1 MRGVDPYHGK
11 QQRRKRLREDRILAD
26 RHRTDGV
33 AMVPVMEGDEGP
45 AVRLIEVAPVLTRQL
60 ERHLY
65 GGRAVIGVEHVRQT
79 RRQRLDEA
87 LRQVDGRNVRA
98 AGKHH
103 VLELSR
109 LLDERFI

>member
-1 MRGVDPYHGK
+1 
-11 QQRRKRLREDRILAD
+11 
-26 RHRTDGV
+26 
-33 AMVPVMEGDEGP
+33 MVPVMKRDERP
-45 AVRLIEVAPVLTRQL
+45 AARLIEVAPVLTRQL

-65 GGRAVIGVEHVRQT
+65 GGRSVVRIEHVRQT

-87 LRQVDGRNVRA
+87 LRQVDGRHVRA

-109 LLDERFI
+109 LGDQRVI